1 MTQEAIIC
9 LNELARQTHR
19 IQYDN
24 GWWKAR
30 LALMKHNS
38 GEEYVKIAVCGL
50 AMTELAEAIEAVR
63 KNRYG
68 LEKDSFERELAG
80 TLVRVLDIAGA
91 FDIDI
96 GKAFA
101 LELEACK
108 QRGKMHGGNVA

>member
-1 MTQEAIIC
+1 MTLEAITA
-9 LNELARQTHR
+9 LNELAKQTHR
-19 IQYDN
+19 IQYEN
-24 GWWKAR
+24 GWWNAR

-38 GEEYVKIAVCGL
+38 GEEYVKIAVVGL

-68 LEKDSFERELAG
+68 MDKDSFERELAG
-80 TLVRVLDIAGA
+80 TIVRVLDIAGA
-91 FDIDI
+91 LDIDI

-108 QRGKMHGGNVA
+108 QRGKMHGGNKA